1 MNSTTSADLLTA
13 IYNRRAVRRYT
24 TDPIEQA
31 ELERLI
37 EVATQAPSAMNLQ
50 PWTFAIVQGKDRLRG
65 YSTRAKAYL
74 LQGSS
79 ALADHAR
86 TLLEQHVNIFHDAPT
101 LLIICATDDQ
111 EQSREDCCLAA
122 QTFMLAAYGAG
133 YATCP
138 IGFSRPWLRL
148 AETKHELGIAQDLV
162 PVFPVVVGIAAE
174 HPPPPGRN
182 PARIMWL

>member
-1 MNSTTSADLLTA
+1 MNSANSTDLLTA
-13 IYNRRAVRRYT
+13 IYDRRAVRRYAT
-24 TDPIEQA
+24 EPIEQA

-37 EVATQAPSAMNLQ
+37 EIATHAPSAMNRQ
-50 PWTFAIVQGKDRLRG
+50 PWASAIVQGEDRLRG

-74 LQGSS
+74 LQASGE
-79 ALADHAR
+79 LADRAR

-101 LLIICATDDQ
+101 LLIICATDEQ

-138 IGFSRPWLRL
+138 IGFSRPWLQL
-148 AETKHELGIAQDLV
+148 AETKREVGIPQDLV
-162 PVFPVVVGIAAE
+162 PVFPVVVGVAAE
-174 HPPPPGRN
+174 HPPSHGRN
-182 PARIMWL
+182 PARIVWL